1 MDPSDGI
8 FLDSIFP
15 PGFGETRP
23 DLSCNPHNHQPTTA
37 DRVYCVIHGSNGVS
51 PLFISEETFGLV
63 SGGTT
68 VCAAKDH
75 QASCD

>member
-8 FLDSIFP
+8 FIDSIFP
-15 PGFGETRP
+15 PGFGETCP
-23 DLSCNPHNHQPTTA
+23 DLSCNPHNHQATTA
-37 DRVYCVIHGSNGVS
+37 DRVVTRGCNGVS
-51 PLFISEETFGLV
+51 PLFITEETFGLV
-63 SGGTT
+63 SGATT